1 MQIMRALGK
10 ILLGLA
16 ALYVWVAPVMLAKLF
31 ADTLDLF
38 PYLVCLLIGL
48 GLGALVC
55 VLLWPLVRAG
65 LTQTRRM
72 HRLGLAVATAIAF
85 TPTWSIGIG
94 LGLNRVLDR
103 PSAVSHECQ
112 VIDWKVPPKNRAYCV
127 VSSWRGNEIEK
138 LDDSV
143 ISMLGPGDAPP
154 DSSRAMLSPRGWPY
168 PFKCTP
174 GTSLIVTT
182 RTGFFGW
189 PWVVAVERKP

>member
-1 MQIMRALGK
+1 MRGIGK
-10 ILLGLA
+10 VLLSLA
-16 ALYVWVAPVMLAKLF
+16 IVYVWAAPVVMARLF
-31 ADTLDLF
+31 ADTLDSF
-38 PYLVCLLIGL
+38 PYLACLLIGL

-55 VLLWPLVRAG
+55 VLLWPQIRAI
-65 LTQTRRM
+65 LTQARRM
-72 HRLGLAVATAIAF
+72 HGLGLAIGTAIAF
-85 TPTWSIGIG
+85 APTWSIGIG

-154 DSSRAMLSPRGWPY
+154 DSSRAMLSPQ
-168 PFKCTP
+168 KA
-174 GTSLIVTT
+174 S
-182 RTGFFGW
+182 GF
-189 PWVVAVERKP
+189 RLST

>member
-1 MQIMRALGK
+1 MRSLGK

-16 ALYVWVAPVMLAKLF
+16 ALYAWVAPLMLAKLF
-31 ADTLDLF
+31 ADTLDFF
-38 PYLVCLLIGL
+38 PYLACLLIGL

-65 LTQTRRM
+65 LTQNRRM

-85 TPTWSIGIG
+85 APTWSIGIG
-94 LGLNRVLDR
+94 LGLNRIFPR
-103 PSAVSHECQ
+103 SPIVSHECQ

-127 VSSWRGNEIEK
+127 VSSWRGNKIEK
-138 LDDSV
+138 LDDPP
-143 ISMLGPGDAPP
+143 ISTLGPGALPP
-154 DSSRAMLSPRGWPY
+154 DSSQAVISPKGPY

-174 GTSLIVTT
+174 WTSLIVTMQ
-182 RTGFFGW
+182 TGLFGW

>member
-94 LGLNRVLDR
+94 IGLNRMFPRSPL
-103 PSAVSHECQ
+103 VSHECQ
-112 VIDWKVPPKNRAYCV
+112 VIDWKVPTKSRSYCV
-127 VSSWRGNEIEK
+127 VTSWRGNKIEK

-143 ISMLGPGDAPP
+143 IQCSAPGEPLTV
-154 DSSRAMLSPRGWPY
+154 LSTAEPKTRLY
-168 PFKCTP
+168 PHKCTP
-174 GTSLIVTT
+174 GTSLIVGTQ
-182 RTGFFGW
+182 TGLFGW
-189 PWVVAVERKP
+189 PWVVAIERKL